1 MIMVLSFFLGFVK
14 KSMLL
19 PGKVENWVFVVETN
33 SQGVFSAPSGL
44 GDIIKTMALNFAGCL
59 HKMVV
64 LNPSTGLNLMWS
76 GASAVMDDD
85 AKAKNKFITKK
96 HLDQLKEIIP
106 PT

>member
-1 MIMVLSFFLGFVK
+1 
-14 KSMLL
+14 
-19 PGKVENWVFVVETN
+19 
-33 SQGVFSAPSGL
+33 
-44 GDIIKTMALNFAGCL
+44 MALNFAGCL

-96 HLDQLKEIIP
+96 KLDELKEIIP
-106 PT
+106 PMQLEKKFGG

>member
-1 MIMVLSFFLGFVK
+1 
-14 KSMLL
+14 
-19 PGKVENWVFVVETN
+19 
-33 SQGVFSAPSGL
+33 
-44 GDIIKTMALNFAGCL
+44 MALNFAGCL

-96 HLDQLKEIIP
+96 HLD
-106 PT
+106 